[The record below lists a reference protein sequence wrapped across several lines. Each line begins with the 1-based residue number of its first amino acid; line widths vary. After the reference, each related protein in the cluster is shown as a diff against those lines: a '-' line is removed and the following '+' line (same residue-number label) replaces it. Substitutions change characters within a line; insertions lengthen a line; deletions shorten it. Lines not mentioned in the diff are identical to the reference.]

1 MTRYFI
7 DISYKGT
14 AYAGFQIQ
22 QNANTIQ
29 AEMEKAL
36 LVFTRH
42 PLELT
47 GSSRTDAG
55 VHARQN
61 FFHFDAPASLPVDWS
76 QAAYH
81 LNAILPADIAVNQIR
96 KVAADAHCRF
106 DATARTYEYTL
117 YNHKDPFLDDRAYFY
132 PYALD
137 LTLLNQA
144 AALLQQ
150 TQHFETFAK
159 RNTQVHTYQC
169 SLSESQWEKR
179 GKHQLVYRVRG
190 NRFLRGMVRGLVGT
204 MLRVG
209 TQKIQLAEFE
219 AIIAA
224 NDPTQADFSMPA
236 RGLTLVEVSF

>member
-1 MTRYFI
+1 MARYFI

-29 AEMEKAL
+29 AEIEKAL
-36 LVFTRH
+36 HVFTRH

-55 VHARQN
+55 VHALQN
-61 FFHFDAPASLPVDWS
+61 FFHFDVPDSLQTDWS

-81 LNAILPADIAVNQIR
+81 LNAILPADIAVHEIR
-96 KVAADAHCRF
+96 QVAPDAHCRF
-106 DATARTYEYTL
+106 DAIARTYEYTI
-117 YNHKDPFLDDRAYFY
+117 YTHKDPFLDDRAYYF
-132 PYALD
+132 PYTMD
-137 LTLLNQA
+137 LGLLNEA
-144 AALLQQ
+144 ARLLQH

-159 RNTQVHTYQC
+159 RNSQVHTYQC
-169 SLSESQWEKR
+169 TLMESHWENK

-204 MLRVG
+204 MVRVG
-209 TQKIQLAEFE
+209 TRKTSLAEFE
-219 AIIAA
+219 AIIAG
-224 NDPTQADFSMPA
+224 NDPTRADFSMPA
-236 RGLTLVEVSF
+236 KGLTLIEVSF